1 MAHGAAETAESTP
14 QGLTRLYL
22 IAWLVLIAITGME
35 VSLILVFHVAPAVRA
50 GALILLALMKATLIG
65 AYYMNLRFERLAMV
79 YVAAIPLMLLALMLI
94 AIVPD
99 AAKLLHP
106 TAR

>member
-1 MAHGAAETAESTP
+1 MAGGSAGTTSSHP

-22 IAWLVLIAITGME
+22 VAWLVLVAITALE
-35 VSLILVFHVAPAVRA
+35 VSLILVFRVPPAVRA
-50 GALILLALMKATLIG
+50 TVLIILALMKASLIG

-79 YVAAIPLMLLALMLI
+79 YVAVIPLLLLVLMLI

-99 AAKLLHP
+99 AALLLRRP
-106 TAR
+106 